1 VNFNRCIGNR
11 GGPLF
16 WRRFYDYFGLI
27 PPVSATKYLVGGTTL
42 SGNFH
47 ANGTS

>member
-1 VNFNRCIGNR
+1 LAVPYFGDDFN
-11 GGPLF
+11 
-16 WRRFYDYFGLI
+16 DYFGLI